1 MPAWNKIKKEYL
13 EGVRPAELAKKYKTT
28 SSAIRSKANRE
39 KWGECKAT
47 ICDNTQQNVEERIKT
62 LSNVALDVAESVM
75 VDPESSNKDKL
86 TAAKIVI
93 DVSGLKIVKQEVTQ
107 KGINIVVADKE
118 HKKMLEDL

>member
-1 MPAWNKIKKEYL
+1 
-13 EGVRPAELAKKYKTT
+13 
-28 SSAIRSKANRE
+28 
-39 KWGECKAT
+39 
-47 ICDNTQQNVEERIKT
+47 
-62 LSNVALDVAESVM
+62 M